1 MSRLDYFLSPLD
13 TLGNIDKC
21 EILPAYLSDHC
32 PILLEINLSNNI
44 RGPGFWKFNESHL
57 ENLDFVNQVNKII
70 DLADFRYSKFL
81 PLNKWENL
89 KQDMKEFARA
99 YSKEKV
105 NNRRIR
111 FLSNEKKLKSSLKK
125 LAMINLSSE
134 QAVALIQKTNDKIDK
149 IKNELQKD
157 SLYLTQGAM
166 LCSKARWTSQGEHQM
181 RYFLGLEKRNA
192 KSKIMSSTINRL
204 GNITRDP
211 KEILNLQRDFHA
223 KLYSIDESV

>member
-1 MSRLDYFLSPLD
+1 MSPLD

-32 PILLEINLSNNI
+32 PILLEINLSNNMQ
-44 RGPGFWKFNESHL
+44 GPGFWKFNESHL

-70 DLADFRYSKFL
+70 DLADFRYSKFS

-89 KQDMKEFARA
+89 KQDIKEFARV
-99 YSKEKV
+99 YLKEKV

-134 QAVALIQKTNDKIDK
+134 QAVALI
-149 IKNELQKD
+149 
-157 SLYLTQGAM
+157 
-166 LCSKARWTSQGEHQM
+166 
-181 RYFLGLEKRNA
+181 
-192 KSKIMSSTINRL
+192 
-204 GNITRDP
+204 
-211 KEILNLQRDFHA
+211 
-223 KLYSIDESV
+223 